1 MGIAPV
7 QGQGQG
13 RAQAQGQG
21 RAGAWASPMPS
32 NEMRASLASTET
44 DILIKE
50 LEGRDLNEAWRSPHL
65 EPLLR
70 KLKASLGGPPAPQ

>member
-1 MGIAPV
+1 
-7 QGQGQG
+7 
-13 RAQAQGQG
+13 
-21 RAGAWASPMPS
+21 MPS